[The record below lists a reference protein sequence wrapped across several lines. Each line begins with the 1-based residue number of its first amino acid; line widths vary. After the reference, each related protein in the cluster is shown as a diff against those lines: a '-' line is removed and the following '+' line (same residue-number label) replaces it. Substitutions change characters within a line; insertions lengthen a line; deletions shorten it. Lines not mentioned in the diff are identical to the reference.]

1 MKSRWFSSFLLHY
14 MGKEPKHSLRKAI
27 FKAGVLALTLTSPIA
42 FVMAQ
47 TPDDL
52 TKKSLEDKR
61 PPVRTGAKQ
70 MARNWKY
77 NKQMIRWINCVLLF
91 AALTVPAV
99 AQKRPRDLAVA
110 SLEDLMNIEVTSV
123 SKKEEKLF
131 QTAAA
136 VYVITQE
143 EIRRS
148 GLTSIP
154 ELLRL
159 APGLEVARID
169 GTKWAISARGF
180 NGRLANKLLVLI
192 DGRSVYSP
200 ETSGVYWEVQD
211 LLLEDIERIE
221 VIRGPGGTLWGA
233 NAVNGVINI
242 ITKPTRE
249 TRGGVVT
256 AGVGS
261 EERGF
266 GSFRYGA
273 NLGENASY
281 RVYGKYFN
289 RSELVD
295 ASGRGANDAQQLGR
309 GGGRVEWQPTE
320 RDDLTLEGDIYRT
333 HLHENPTAVSPAN
346 PFAPFA
352 NTSGEF
358 TGGHIMGR
366 WARASSKGSDMAL
379 QVYYDRFSRKLFELG
394 DHINTFDLDF
404 QHHAALG
411 RRQDIVW
418 GFGYRLVSHQAENNS
433 SSPIQFNPQAK
444 RVQLFSG
451 FAQDEI
457 TLVKE
462 RLRLILGVKL
472 EHNYLSGFEAQ
483 PSIRLSWTPSRR
495 QTAWASVSRAV
506 RTPAR
511 SQQDIR
517 VNFQAFPG
525 PGGLPIIAAVFG
537 NTSPNS
543 EVLHAYELGY
553 RVQPHRKLSLD
564 VATFYNVYDRLT
576 SFEPGLPFFETDPLP
591 AHLVAPIY
599 YGNLLRGETYGLE
612 AAVNLDITRR
622 WKLHGSYSFLR
633 VQLHRDATSMDT
645 VSEAAE
651 GDNPQHQFQLHSYL
665 NLWRNFDLDTA
676 LYHVSSLGS
685 QQVPG
690 YTRIDSRLGW
700 HMRENIEVS
709 GGVQN
714 LLDNRHPEFN
724 GVDISVLP
732 SQVRRSVYGKM
743 VFRF

>member
-1 MKSRWFSSFLLHY
+1 MEHPAECAGNSCLA
-14 MGKEPKHSLRKAI
+14 GSLR
-27 FKAGVLALTLTSPIA
+27 LASRITFALCLLAMTTT
-42 FVMAQ
+42 VWAQ
-47 TPDDL
+47 KPGSDL
-52 TKKSLEDKR
+52 TEKSLE
-61 PPVRTGAKQ
+61 
-70 MARNWKY
+70 
-77 NKQMIRWINCVLLF
+77 F
-91 AALTVPAV
+91 
-99 AQKRPRDLAVA
+99 
-110 SLEDLMNIEVTSV
+110 LMDIEVTSV

-159 APGLEVARID
+159 APGIQVARID

-221 VIRGPGGTLWGA
+221 IIRGPGGTLWGA

-242 ITKPTRE
+242 ITKHTTE
-249 TRGGVVT
+249 TRGGVIT

-261 EERGF
+261 EERGI
-266 GSFRYGA
+266 GFRYGA
-273 NLGENASY
+273 NLGNNASY
-281 RVYGKYFN
+281 RVYGKYLN

-295 ASGRGANDAQQLGR
+295 PAGRGTNDGQQLER
-309 GGGRVEWQPTE
+309 AGGRIEWQPTE
-320 RDDLTLEGDIYRT
+320 RDELTLEGDIYGTNLR
-333 HLHENPTAVSPAN
+333 ENPAFVSPAN

-352 NTSGEF
+352 NRSGEF
-358 TGGHIMGR
+358 SGGHIMGR
-366 WARASSKGSDMAL
+366 WARASSKTSDMAL
-379 QVYYDRFSRKLFELG
+379 QVYYDRFSRKLFELA
-394 DHINTFDLDF
+394 DQINTFDLDF
-404 QHHAALG
+404 QHHTALG

-418 GFGYRLVSHQAENNS
+418 GFGYRAVSHQAEDNS
-433 SSPIQFNPQAK
+433 SRPVQFTPNAK
-444 RVQLFSG
+444 TVQLFSA

-457 TLVKE
+457 TVVKD
-462 RLRLILGVKL
+462 RLRLILGIKL

-483 PSIRLSWTPSRR
+483 PSARLSWTPSRR
-495 QTAWASVSRAV
+495 QAAWAAVSRAV

-517 VNFQAFPG
+517 VSIQAFPG
-525 PGGLPIIAAVFG
+525 PGGMPVIASVFG
-537 NTSPNS
+537 SPSPQS
-543 EVLHAYELGY
+543 EVLNAYELGY
-553 RVQPHRKLSLD
+553 RAQPHRKLSLD
-564 VATFYNVYDRLT
+564 VATFYNAYHRLT
-576 SFEPGLPFFETDPLP
+576 SFEPGSPFFETDPLP
-591 AHLVAPIY
+591 PHLVAPLY

-612 AAVNLDITRR
+612 AAINLDITRR
-622 WKLHGSYSFLR
+622 WKLRGSYSFLR
-633 VQLHRDATSMDT
+633 VQLHPDATSRDT
-645 VSEAAE
+645 TSEAAE

-665 NLWRNFDLDTA
+665 NLWRNVDLDTA
-676 LYHVSSLGS
+676 LYHVSSLRG

-690 YTRIDSRLGW
+690 YTRIDSRIGW
-700 HMRENIEVS
+700 QIRENIEVS

-724 GVDISVLP
+724 GVDILVLP
-732 SQVRRSVYGKM
+732 SQVRRSVYGKLTW
-743 VFRF
+743 RF

>member
-1 MKSRWFSSFLLHY
+1 MKPFYQINDSSGLTKPDRTRGSKHPSRSAVADCHR
-14 MGKEPKHSLRKAI
+14 GSLR
-27 FKAGVLALTLTSPIA
+27 LAKQVA
-42 FVMAQ
+42 FALCLLAMPTTVWAQ
-47 TPDDL
+47 KPGSDL
-52 TKKSLEDKR
+52 TEKS
-61 PPVRTGAKQ
+61 
-70 MARNWKY
+70 
-77 NKQMIRWINCVLLF
+77 I
-91 AALTVPAV
+91 
-99 AQKRPRDLAVA
+99 
-110 SLEDLMNIEVTSV
+110 EDLMNIEVTSV

-154 ELLRL
+154 EVLRV

-211 LLLEDIERIE
+211 VLLEDIERIE

-242 ITKPTRE
+242 ITKRTRD
-249 TRGGVVT
+249 TQGGVVT

-266 GSFRYGA
+266 ASFRYGG
-273 NLGENASY
+273 NLDDKASY
-281 RVYGKYFN
+281 RVFGKYFN

-295 ASGRGANDAQQLGR
+295 AAARGLNDGQRLER
-309 GGGRVEWQPTE
+309 GGGRVDWQPTK
-320 RDDLTLEGDIYRT
+320 RDELTLEGDIYHT
-333 HLHENPTAVSPAN
+333 NLNENPTGVSPAN

-352 NTSGEF
+352 NRDVEF
-358 TGGHIMGR
+358 SGGHIMGR
-366 WARASSKGSDMAL
+366 WARASSKTSDMAL
-379 QVYYDRFSRKLFELG
+379 QIYYDRFSRKLFDLATNI
-394 DHINTFDLDF
+394 DTFDLDF
-404 QHHAALG
+404 QHHTALG

-418 GFGYRLVSHQAENNS
+418 GFGYRLVSQHAESNS
-433 SSPIQFNPQAK
+433 SSSIQFKPQAK
-444 RVQLFSG
+444 TAQLFSA

-462 RLRLILGVKL
+462 RLRLILGIKL

-483 PSIRLSWTPSRR
+483 PSVRLSWTPSRR
-495 QTAWASVSRAV
+495 QTAWAAVSRAV

-517 VNFQAFPG
+517 VNYQAFPG
-525 PGGLPIIAAVFG
+525 PGGILIIVAVFG
-537 NTSPNS
+537 STSPDS
-543 EVLHAYELGY
+543 EILNAYELGY
-553 RVQPHRKLSLD
+553 RAQPHRKLSLD
-564 VATFYNVYDRLT
+564 IATFYNVYHRLT

-591 AHLVAPIY
+591 AHLVVPTY
-599 YGNLLRGETYGLE
+599 YGNLLRGETHGLE
-612 AAVNLDITRR
+612 AAINLDIGRR

-633 VQLHRDATSMDT
+633 VQLHRDGTSIDT

-651 GDNPQHQFQLHSYL
+651 GDNPRHQFQLHSYL
-665 NLWRNFDLDTA
+665 NLGRNFDLDTA
-676 LYHVSSLGS
+676 LYHISRLAG

-690 YTRIDSRLGW
+690 YTRIDSRIGW
-700 HMRENIEVS
+700 HIRENLEVS

-714 LLDNRHPEFN
+714 LLDNRHLEFN
-724 GVDISVLP
+724 GVDVLVLS
-732 SQVRRSVYGKM
+732 SQVRRSVYGKLTW
-743 VFRF
+743 RF

>member
-1 MKSRWFSSFLLHY
+1 
-14 MGKEPKHSLRKAI
+14 
-27 FKAGVLALTLTSPIA
+27 
-42 FVMAQ
+42 
-47 TPDDL
+47 
-52 TKKSLEDKR
+52 
-61 PPVRTGAKQ
+61 
-70 MARNWKY
+70 
-77 NKQMIRWINCVLLF
+77 
-91 AALTVPAV
+91 
-99 AQKRPRDLAVA
+99 
-110 SLEDLMNIEVTSV
+110 LMNIEVTSV

-159 APGLEVARID
+159 VPGLEVSRID
-169 GTKWAISARGF
+169 GSKWAISARGF

-211 LLLEDIERIE
+211 LLLEDVERIE

-256 AGVGS
+256 AGVGT
-261 EERGF
+261 EDRAF

-273 NLGENASY
+273 NLGDNASY

-289 RSELVD
+289 RNELVD
-295 ASGRGANDAQQLGR
+295 ASGRGANDSQQLGR
-309 GGGRVEWQPTE
+309 GGARLEWQLTK
-320 RDDLTLEGDIYRT
+320 RDDLTLEGDLYRT
-333 HLHENPTAVSPAN
+333 NLRENPTAISPAN

-352 NTSGEF
+352 NQNGEL

-366 WARASSKGSDMAL
+366 WARASSKNSDMAL
-379 QVYYDRFSRKLFELG
+379 QVYYDRFSRQLFELS

-404 QHHAALG
+404 QNHNKLG
-411 RRQDIVW
+411 SRQDVVW
-418 GFGYRLVSHQAENNS
+418 GFGYRRISHTADSNS
-433 SSPIQFNPQAK
+433 SSPIQFNPEAK
-444 RVQLFSG
+444 TGQLFSG

-457 TLVKE
+457 TVVKE

-472 EHNYLSGFEAQ
+472 EHNYLSGVEAQ
-483 PSIRLSWTPSRR
+483 PSVRLSWTPTRT
-495 QTAWASVSRAV
+495 QTVWGAVSRAV

-517 VNFQAFPG
+517 VNFQAVPG
-525 PGGLPIIAAVFG
+525 PFGMPVIVAVFG
-537 NTSPNS
+537 NENQNS

-553 RVQPHRKLSLD
+553 RAQPHRKLSLD
-564 VATFYNVYDRLT
+564 VATFYNVYDHLT
-576 SFEPGLPFFETDPLP
+576 SFEPGLPFFEADPLP
-591 AHLVAPIY
+591 AHLVSPIY

-612 AAVNLDITRR
+612 AAVNLDITHR

-633 VQLHRDATSMDT
+633 MQLHTDGTSLDATS
-645 VSEAAE
+645 EATE

-665 NLWRNFDLDTA
+665 NLSRNFDLDTSV
-676 LYHVSSLGS
+676 YHVSSLAS
-685 QQVPG
+685 QRVSA
-690 YTRIDSRLGW
+690 YTRIDARLGW
-700 HMRENIEVS
+700 HIRENIEAS

-714 LLDNRHPEFN
+714 LLDNRHAEFS
-724 GVDISVLP
+724 GSDGLVLP

-743 VFRF
+743 TFRF